1 MVDPFEE
8 LRLIVEEIAGARLT
22 DLPREEFAELWS
34 VLGEVMA
41 PGGLGPL
48 DALRRDA
55 ARFERAVGEATVVL
69 QDIDD
74 EWVRLFMRN
83 GVSQR

>member
-1 MVDPFEE
+1 MADPFEE
-8 LRLIVEEIAGARLT
+8 LRQIVEDIAGARLA
-22 DLPREEFAELWS
+22 DLPREEFAELWAF
-34 VLGEVMA
+34 LGEVMA
-41 PGGLGPL
+41 PGGFGPL

-69 QDIDD
+69 QDIDN

-83 GVSQR
+83 GASQR